1 MLLVENTKE
10 NFSGLEHEVGV
21 GVVRGCCVFLS
32 YKVHR
37 RRERRKKTSFPEAVF
52 RRPETAEYR
61 PHVIVALFLVIHSRR
76 QSDEGANGPSTS
88 DCGHRFELSL
98 SLVRDLRPRIS
109 CASACCRSA
118 SGYRKVSN
126 DLPHY
131 EHTHTARP
139 RTTSSFRS
147 SSGVSSAPGL
157 SNKIW
162 LLAPSYSSSDSGF
175 RSTIL
180 TRDQLGM
187 VSRRHGILHVYFRG
201 AHPIVT

>member
-1 MLLVENTKE
+1 
-10 NFSGLEHEVGV
+10 
-21 GVVRGCCVFLS
+21 VVRGCCVFLS

-37 RRERRKKTSFPEAVF
+37 RREGRSFPEAVF

-61 PHVIVALFLVIHSRR
+61 PHVIVAGRELFPVIHSRR
-76 QSDEGANGPSTS
+76 QSDESANAACTS
-88 DCGHRFELSL
+88 DYGHRFKLSL

-131 EHTHTARP
+131 EHTH

-147 SSGVSSAPGL
+147 RSGVASALGL
-157 SNKIW
+157 SDKISP
-162 LLAPSYSSSDSGF
+162 LAPSYSSSDSGF
-175 RSTIL
+175 RSTFV

-187 VSRRHGILHVYFRG
+187 VSRRHGILHIYFRG
-201 AHPIVT
+201 AHPVVT